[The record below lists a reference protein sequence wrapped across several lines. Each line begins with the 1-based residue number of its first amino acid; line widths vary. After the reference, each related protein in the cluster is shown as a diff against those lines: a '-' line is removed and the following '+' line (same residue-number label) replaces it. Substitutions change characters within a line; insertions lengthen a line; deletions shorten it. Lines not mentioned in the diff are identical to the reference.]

1 MGDLGVKEWLGI
13 VGLLLTLGGLAV
25 QQGTILEKVAVLE
38 SRSMPDLKPLK
49 NQLNSVDKR
58 VELIELKVERLDLK
72 SANPLFK

>member
-38 SRSMPDLKPLK
+38 SRSMPDLKPL
-49 NQLNSVDKR
+49 NDQLNSVDKR

>member
-38 SRSMPDLKPLK
+38 SRSMPDLKPLN

>member
-38 SRSMPDLKPLK
+38 SRSMPDLKPLN

-72 SANPLFK
+72 SSNPLFK

>member
-13 VGLLLTLGGLAV
+13 IGLLLTLGGLAV
-25 QQGTILEKVAVLE
+25 QQGTILEKVAKLE
-38 SRSMPDLKPLK
+38 SRSMPDVKPL
-49 NQLNSVDKR
+49 NDQLNSVVTR